1 MNWLEIPLEEA
12 LARAEGPVVIKFD
25 ASWCS
30 MCVDLDRE
38 VLKTQAVDD
47 VFGAMTGVRIDF
59 DAPGA
64 RPHVER
70 YAILD
75 LPTVVVVNPD
85 GNERGRVSSF
95 QSAHSWLKQA
105 RAAAEAED
113 LVGDVEAELAES
125 PDDRGLEVRLAELLL
140 SRDPARAEALL
151 EQLAWGDDPVA
162 AHALFLLGRYH
173 HRVRNDPR
181 TARFVWREL
190 ALRFGDL
197 DTVRGAFWWYALAQA
212 DLGRV
217 EVGAAAL
224 RERVRRQPKSAE
236 AVIEWGR
243 YVGRTHHEPDR
254 EAVRAAAMKVRA
266 RGPERDQLDEIVLQ
280 LGRGFE
286 GEALPKL

>member
-1 MNWLEIPLEEA
+1 MRWLEVPLDDA
-12 LARAEGPVVIKFD
+12 LASAETPVVIKFD

-38 VLKTQAVDD
+38 VLKTQAVDE
-47 VFGAMTGVRIDF
+47 VFGGMTGVRVDF

-64 RPHVER
+64 RALVER

-75 LPTVVVVNPD
+75 LPTVVVVDPE

-95 QSAHSWLKQA
+95 RDRATWLADA

-113 LVGDVEAELAES
+113 LVGDVEARLADD
-125 PDDRGLEVRLAELLL
+125 PDDRGLQVHLAELLL
-140 SRDPARAEALL
+140 SRDPARAEATL
-151 EQLAWGDDPVA
+151 ERLAWGDDGVA

-173 HRVRNDPR
+173 HRVLNDPG

-197 DTVRGAFWWYALAQA
+197 HTVRGAFWWYALAQA

-224 RERVRRQPKSAE
+224 RERVRRQPESAE

-243 YVGRTHHEPDR
+243 FVGRTQHEPDR

-266 RGPERDQLDEIVLQ
+266 RGPERAQLDELVLQ
-280 LGRGFE
+280 LGRGFD
-286 GEALPKL
+286 GEPLPKL